1 MIKKDIKSFQTH
13 ENEFEFSE
21 FESGEEF
28 IAEFSNDKYDLLI
41 LDIEMKDLNGLQTA
55 EFLRQIDKNVILI
68 FMTSF
73 DKFVYQ
79 GYEVKA
85 FRYILK
91 NQPEPIYFK
100 QLSDTIQEYFVI

>member
-1 MIKKDIKSFQTH
+1 MNLNFQNLKAGKH
-13 ENEFEFSE
+13 LLQGFSK
-21 FESGEEF
+21 
-28 IAEFSNDKYDLLI
+28 DKYDLII
-41 LDIEMKDLNGLQTA
+41 LDIEMNDLNGLQTA

-68 FMTSF
+68 FMTSY

-91 NQPEPIYFK
+91 NQPEVLFI
-100 QLSDTIQEYFVI
+100 